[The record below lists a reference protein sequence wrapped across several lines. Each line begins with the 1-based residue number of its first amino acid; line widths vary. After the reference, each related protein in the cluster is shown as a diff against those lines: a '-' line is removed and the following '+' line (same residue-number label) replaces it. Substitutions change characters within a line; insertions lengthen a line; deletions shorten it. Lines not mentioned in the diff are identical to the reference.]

1 MGTLIMTFIMEIKF
15 NIEKS
20 QRKDLAQKIAE
31 ISGNTVQY
39 LGAPTFSYQIG
50 NFMLNKDSVLTAE
63 AVDEKILA
71 ELADAGFFYEISTIL
86 DRLTVQMPLDSLS
99 ESTLNRVR
107 RIIENKGEL
116 FKSAFKTDSL
126 EFQVTEKTVDF
137 PWFTVEQDGDAD
149 TYCTFI
155 SMLCEFAKNRNR
167 INNKPDTSDNEKYA
181 FRCFLLRI
189 GMIGTDFKV
198 ARKVLLR
205 NLTGSSAFRNGR
217 GSNEISE

>member
-1 MGTLIMTFIMEIKF
+1 MEIKF

-20 QRKDLAQKIAE
+20 QRKALTQKIAE

-39 LGAPTFSYQIG
+39 LGAPTLSYQIG

-63 AVDEKILA
+63 VVDEKILA
-71 ELADAGFFYEISTIL
+71 ELADAGFFYEISTTP

-99 ESTLNRVR
+99 ERTLNRVR

-149 TYCTFI
+149 AYCMFI
-155 SMLCEFAKNRNR
+155 SMLCEFAKDRNR

-181 FRCFLLRI
+181 FRCFLIRL
-189 GMIGTDFKV
+189 GMIGTDFKA

-205 NLTGSSAFRNGR
+205 NLTGCSAFRNGR
-217 GSNEISE
+217 GLNEISE

>member
-31 ISGNTVQY
+31 ISGNMLQY

>member
-1 MGTLIMTFIMEIKF
+1 MKIDYHLTGNDRKELVKNISEIIGVPAQYQFMPTCAYIIGSHTVTKDGTLI
-15 NIEKS
+15 
-20 QRKDLAQKIAE
+20 
-31 ISGNTVQY
+31 
-39 LGAPTFSYQIG
+39 IG
-50 NFMLNKDSVLTAE
+50 ENA
-63 AVDEKILA
+63 DEK
-71 ELADAGFFYEISTIL
+71 EIEHLLEAL
-86 DRLTVQMPLDSLS
+86 DSRGYIRPTDESANRLTIQMPRDSI
-99 ESTLNRVR
+99 EERTLNRVR

-149 TYCTFI
+149 AYCTFI
-155 SMLCEFAKNRNR
+155 SMLCEFAQNRNR

-189 GMIGTDFKV
+189 GMIGTDFKA

-205 NLTGSSAFRNGR
+205 NLTGSSAFRH
-217 GSNEISE
+217 GSNS

>member
-1 MGTLIMTFIMEIKF
+1 MKIKF

-20 QRKDLAQKIAE
+20 QRKALAQKIAE

-71 ELADAGFFYEISTIL
+71 ELADAGFFYEISATP
-86 DRLTVQMPLDSLS
+86 DRLTVQMPLNSLD
-99 ESTLNRVR
+99 ERTLNRVR

-126 EFQVTEKTVDF
+126 DILKTEKTVDF
-137 PWFTVEQDGDAD
+137 PWFTIKQDGDEDA
-149 TYCTFI
+149 YCTFI
-155 SMLCEFAKNRNR
+155 SMLCEFAKNLNR
-167 INNKPDTSDNEKYA
+167 INNKPDTSDNPKYA
-181 FRCFLLRI
+181 FRCFLLRL
-189 GMIGTDFKV
+189 GMIGADFK
-198 ARKVLLR
+198 ATRKVLLR
-205 NLTGSSAFRNGR
+205 NLSGSSAFRHGGAN
-217 GSNEISE
+217 NAVSE

>member
-1 MGTLIMTFIMEIKF
+1 MEIKF

-20 QRKDLAQKIAE
+20 QRKALAQKIAE

-50 NFMLNKDSVLTAE
+50 NFMLNKDSVLTVE
-63 AVDEKILA
+63 MVDEKILA
-71 ELADAGFFYEISTIL
+71 ELADSGFFYEISTTP
-86 DRLTVQMPLDSLS
+86 DRLTVQMPVDSLN
-99 ESTLNRVR
+99 ERTLNRIK

-149 TYCTFI
+149 AYCTFI
-155 SMLCEFAKNRNR
+155 SMLCEFAKDRNR
-167 INNKPDTSDNEKYA
+167 INNRPDTSDNEKYA

-189 GMIGTDFKV
+189 GMIGTDFKE

-205 NLTGSSAFRNGR
+205 NLTGSSAFRHGNSQG
-217 GSNEISE
+217 GTDDAVSE

>member
-1 MGTLIMTFIMEIKF
+1 MEIKF

-20 QRKDLAQKIAE
+20 QRKALAQKIAE

-63 AVDEKILA
+63 VVDEKILA
-71 ELADAGFFYEISTIL
+71 ELADAGFFYEISTTP
-86 DRLTVQMPLDSLS
+86 DRLTVQMPLNLLD
-99 ESTLNRVR
+99 ERTLNRVR
-107 RIIENKGEL
+107 RIIENKGGL

-126 EFQVTEKTVDF
+126 DILKTEKTVDF

-149 TYCTFI
+149 AYCTFI
-155 SMLCEFAKNRNR
+155 SMLCEFAKNQNR

-189 GMIGTDFKV
+189 SMIGTEFKA

-205 NLTGSSAFRNGR
+205 NLSGSSAFRNGG
-217 GSNEISE
+217 GSNAVSE

>member
-1 MGTLIMTFIMEIKF
+1 MEIKF

-20 QRKDLAQKIAE
+20 QRKALAQKIAE

-39 LGAPTFSYQIG
+39 LGVPTFSYQIG

-71 ELADAGFFYEISTIL
+71 ELANTGFHYEVNAEP
-86 DRLTVQMPLDSLS
+86 DKLTVQMSLDSLS
-99 ESTLNRVR
+99 ERTLNRVR

-137 PWFTVEQDGDAD
+137 LGSQWNRTAMQMLTALSFPCSASLPKTEIAS
-149 TYCTFI
+149 TTSRI
-155 SMLCEFAKNRNR
+155 PAIMKSML
-167 INNKPDTSDNEKYA
+167 SDA
-181 FRCFLLRI
+181 FLS
-189 GMIGTDFKV
+189 GWV
-198 ARKVLLR
+198 
-205 NLTGSSAFRNGR
+205 
-217 GSNEISE
+217 

>member
-1 MGTLIMTFIMEIKF
+1 MKIEYNLTGNDRKELVQNISEITGQTARYLYMPSCAYRIGDF
-15 NIEKS
+15 YTVTREGVL
-20 QRKDLAQKIAE
+20 D
-31 ISGNTVQY
+31 ISDD
-39 LGAPTFSYQIG
+39 A
-50 NFMLNKDSVLTAE
+50 
-63 AVDEKILA
+63 DEKEIQHLLE
-71 ELADAGFFYEISTIL
+71 ELDSRGYRRPTEESENK
-86 DRLTVQMPLDSLS
+86 LTVQMPLDSLS
-99 ESTLNRVR
+99 ERTLNRVR

-149 TYCTFI
+149 AYSTFI

-189 GMIGTDFKV
+189 GMIGTDFKTT
-198 ARKVLLR
+198 RKVLLR
-205 NLTGSSAFRNGR
+205 NLTGSSAFRH
-217 GSNEISE
+217 GSNS

>member
-1 MGTLIMTFIMEIKF
+1 MEIKF
-15 NIEKS
+15 NIDKS
-20 QRKDLAQKIAE
+20 ERKNLAKKIGE

-50 NFMLNKDSVLTAE
+50 NLILNKDSVLIAGT
-63 AVDEKILA
+63 VDEKFLA
-71 ELADAGFFYEISTIL
+71 ELANAGFSCENSVVS
-86 DRLTVQMPLDSLS
+86 DKLTVQMPIDSIS
-99 ESTLNRVR
+99 ERTLNRIR

-149 TYCTFI
+149 AYSTFI

-181 FRCFLLRI
+181 FRCFLIRI
-189 GMIGTDFKV
+189 GMVGVEYKAV
-198 ARKVLLR
+198 RKVLLR
-205 NLTGSSAFRNGR
+205 NLTGSSAFRHEGVR
-217 GSNEISE
+217 DAVSE

>member
-1 MGTLIMTFIMEIKF
+1 MKIDYHLTGNDRRELVQNISEIIGVPAKYQYMPTYAYIIGEHYTVTK
-15 NIEKS
+15 NGC
-20 QRKDLAQKIAE
+20 LE
-31 ISGNTVQY
+31 IGEN
-39 LGAPTFSYQIG
+39 A
-50 NFMLNKDSVLTAE
+50 DSKEVEHL
-63 AVDEKILA
+63 LA
-71 ELADAGFFYEISTIL
+71 ELADKGYEIPNNESN
-86 DRLTVQMPLDSLS
+86 RLTVQMPLDSLS
-99 ESTLNRVR
+99 ERTLNRVR

-149 TYCTFI
+149 AYCTFI

-167 INNKPDTSDNEKYA
+167 INYKPDTSDNEKYA
-181 FRCFLLRI
+181 FRCFLIRI
-189 GMIGTDFKV
+189 GMVGTEYKV

>member
-1 MGTLIMTFIMEIKF
+1 MEIKF

-31 ISGNTVQY
+31 ISGNTLQY

-71 ELADAGFFYEISTIL
+71 ELADEGFFYEINTTP
-86 DRLTVQMPLDSLS
+86 DRLTVQMPVDSIS
-99 ESTLNRVR
+99 ERTLNRVR

-149 TYCTFI
+149 AYSTFI
-155 SMLCEFAKNRNR
+155 SMLCEFVKNRNR

-181 FRCFLLRI
+181 FRCFLIRI
-189 GMIGTDFKV
+189 GMVGTEYKA

-205 NLTGSSAFRNGR
+205 NLTGSSAFRHEGVR
-217 GSNEISE
+217 DAVSE